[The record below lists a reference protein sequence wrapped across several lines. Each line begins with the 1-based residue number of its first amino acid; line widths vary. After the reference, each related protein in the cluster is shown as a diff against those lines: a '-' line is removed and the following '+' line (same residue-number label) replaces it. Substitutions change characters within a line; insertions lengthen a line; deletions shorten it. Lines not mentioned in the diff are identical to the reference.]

1 MYQKNKKQ
9 LSHLGPRKS
18 KKKRRRGNIT
28 AKKRKE
34 KKRKGNVAK
43 NKKKKKGTPRARKST
58 KKKEKKRPMHPPMG
72 EEKKNEGYL
81 KKLAVCTYTSAFLS
95 IKKKFILT
103 CILNKYYDRNCN
115 IYY

>member
-1 MYQKNKKQ
+1 MSQKNKKTTIT
-9 LSHLGPRKS
+9 PRPQKIKE
-18 KKKRRRGNIT
+18 KKKRQHYCQ
-28 AKKRKE
+28 KKQRKE
-34 KKRKGNVAK
+34 KKMQRCQEQ
-43 NKKKKKGTPRARKST
+43 KKKKGTPRARKTT
-58 KKKEKKRPMHPPMG
+58 KKKKKRPMYLPKG

-115 IYY
+115 LYYQ